1 MRRRDVLKAFGDV
14 RPRLA
19 YIWSTTATRATIMG
33 FEKMRLIV
41 TLLVLVFG
49 ISFLTGG
56 QSVPSEEVASL
67 LARASK
73 ALEEKDL
80 DAAAKDFEAAG
91 ELAPDSF
98 IPPLG
103 LCDVLFQQER
113 LLEALEVC
121 RKAQAL
127 APSAPQPTVL
137 MGRVLVRMGAISQAL
152 QTYEEVRERHPEEPE
167 AYLLAAL
174 LLREIDRRDE
184 AVEIL
189 EQGFNRGVDK
199 PEIAEELCFQL
210 VTTGKRGRAREVAE
224 AALKQYPDRGG
235 LKLALGLALVSDTE
249 TRDQAASLFTEA
261 LELGVP
267 EPGRV
272 HLELGQLLLD
282 LGRTEEALPHLREA
296 VALLPE
302 LPAAHYRLGN
312 ALRMAGDVEGAKKAL
327 RDFQSLQKSQDQ
339 EEWGLKDVDTSFNQA
354 QELAFENRLH
364 ESLAKLNEVL
374 EVHPGH
380 SRAHA
385 LRAKVL
391 SSMGRFDE
399 ALESATKAREL
410 APQMVENHYL
420 EAYLLVQTGRYG
432 SAKACLERVLAL
444 DPNLADAYVLE
455 GVVAANENRNQE
467 AVDYFER
474 ALKLGADTAVLHLN
488 LAQVLRKLGRSE
500 DFEEHMDAY
509 RRLSEKKQ

>member
-1 MRRRDVLKAFGDV
+1 
-14 RPRLA
+14 
-19 YIWSTTATRATIMG
+19 
-33 FEKMRLIV
+33 MRLIV
-41 TLLVLVFG
+41 TLLGLVFSV
-49 ISFLTGG
+49 SFLGVSAAG
-56 QSVPSEEVASL
+56 QSVPSEQVANL

-80 DAAAKDFEAAG
+80 DAAAEDFEAAG
-91 ELAPDSF
+91 VLAPDSF

-103 LCDVLFQQER
+103 LCDVRFQQER
-113 LLEALEVC
+113 LFEALEIC
-121 RKAQAL
+121 RKAQEL
-127 APSAPQPTVL
+127 APNAPQPTVL
-137 MGRVLVRMGAISQAL
+137 MGRVLVKMGAISQAL

-189 EQGFNRGVDK
+189 EQGFSRGVDK

-224 AALKQYPDRGG
+224 AALKQYPNRGG

-249 TRDQAASLFTEA
+249 TRDQAASLFAEA
-261 LELGVP
+261 LERGVA

-282 LGRTEEALPHLREA
+282 LGRTEEAIPHLREA
-296 VALLPE
+296 VSLLPD

-312 ALRMAGDVEGAKKAL
+312 ALRLAGDVEGAKKAL
-327 RDFQSLQKSQDQ
+327 QDFQSLQKSQDK
-339 EEWGLKDVDTSFNQA
+339 EEWGLKDVNTDFNQA
-354 QELAFENRLH
+354 QELAFENRLY
-364 ESLAKLNEVL
+364 ESLARLNEVL
-374 EVHPGH
+374 EVLPGH

-391 SSMGRFDE
+391 ASMGRFDE
-399 ALESATKAREL
+399 ALESATRSREL

-420 EAYLLVQTGRYG
+420 EAYLLVQLGRY
-432 SAKACLERVLAL
+432 STAKVCLQRVLAL
-444 DPNLADAYVLE
+444 DPNLADAYELE
-455 GVVAANENRNQE
+455 GVVAANENRNEE
-467 AVDYFER
+467 AVDHFER
-474 ALKLGADTAVLHLN
+474 ALELGADSAALHLN

-500 DFEEHMDAY
+500 DSKEHMEAY
-509 RRLSEKKQ
+509 RRLSEPKQ